1 MVHYVKYQYKL
12 GILINVM
19 IEYGSSRCASE
30 GNGYWYARISSD
42 TSPSKASTFRTFMYF
57 LLQGLTVAM
66 NKAVAIVT
74 ITYQPNARELWVSPS
89 LDVIS
94 AIQTTKYSPAKDLKF
109 WCHLLHPCSIPE
121 TFQQKHVALAIFYVC
136 SN

>member
-1 MVHYVKYQYKL
+1 MVHYEKYQYKL

-19 IEYGSSRCASE
+19 IKYGSSRCASE

-42 TSPSKASTFRTFMYF
+42 TSPSKASMRFSRTFMYF

-66 NKAVAIVT
+66 NKAVAIIT

-89 LDVIS
+89 PDVIS
-94 AIQTTKYSPAKDLKF
+94 AIQTTKYNPAKDLKF
-109 WCHLLHPCSIPE
+109 LVPSTPSL
-121 TFQQKHVALAIFYVC
+121 
-136 SN
+136 